1 MARCDLP
8 VAITKIEQDSR
19 SRLGPAHQSAVQG
32 LGYVQFLADM
42 VGMKMIDRE
51 PRMLERHIKE
61 AKVSRLNTLRHIVY
75 CFYLIMT
82 CKLCVRE
89 TGSPLA
95 FIRK

>member
-1 MARCDLP
+1 
-8 VAITKIEQDSR
+8 
-19 SRLGPAHQSAVQG
+19 
-32 LGYVQFLADM
+32 
-42 VGMKMIDRE
+42 MKMIDRE